1 MKINNLSE
9 KYLHYIFNNSPDLKF
24 YETLMEKYNNIQ
36 SHENRKWSP
45 SLLNNLLNSETFNYD
60 NTELISLINNNFL
73 LEDQNLSDL
82 DILLLSLL
90 LIQPLSYLYSIFGI
104 PEKILTET
112 LSDIFLR
119 ANLHSNKGLPIK
131 EYNWLARIFR
141 LSIFK
146 LDELQFEFT
155 HFDPSTLPEK
165 TYFSELGK
173 QVLTPNLPIIS
184 IHIMQDSKIDINH
197 TTQAL
202 SIAKLFHQEFFS
214 EFECNYFYCASW
226 LLYPKNSLLLSD
238 KSKILQF
245 STLFDIV
252 GQSESQIMALERIF
266 GCSEIESKKVPKNTS
281 LQRAALNNPK
291 ALGVGI
297 GLIQI

>member
-9 KYLHYIFNNSPDLKF
+9 KYLHYIINNSPDLKF

-45 SLLNNLLNSETFNYD
+45 SLLNNMLNSEKFNYD
-60 NTELISLINNNFL
+60 NTDLTSLINNNFF
-73 LEDQNLSDL
+73 LEDNNLSDS
-82 DILLLSLL
+82 DILFISLL
-90 LIQPLSYLYSIFGI
+90 LIQPLSYLYTITGI
-104 PEKILTET
+104 PEKIFMDT

-119 ANLHSNKGLPIK
+119 ANLNSNKGLTIND
-131 EYNWLARIFR
+131 YNWLARIFR

-146 LDELQFEFT
+146 LEELQFEFT
-155 HFDPSTLPEK
+155 HFDPTTLPEK
-165 TYFSELGK
+165 TYFSEFGK
-173 QVLTPNLPIIS
+173 QVLKSNLPIIS
-184 IHIMQDSKIDINH
+184 VHIMQDSKIDIKH
-197 TTQAL
+197 ATQAL
-202 SIAKLFHQEFFS
+202 SKAKLFHQEFFS

-226 LLYPKNSLLLSD
+226 LLYPKNSLLLSH

-252 GQSESQIMALERIF
+252 GQSESPIMALERIF
-266 GCSEIESKKVPKNTS
+266 GCSELESKKVPQNTS